1 MKSIFAILLALLAC
15 PAAIADRAPGSVY
28 EQSLLEAIR
37 EIQNLNHDLAL
48 EGTRDLIRQYPHSRL
63 GHMLYADLLLA
74 KAAPLMHIG
83 SGIAADRAKRDF
95 RYEIRQRWQHD
106 ASPAHRGRYP
116 ENILYLADEQPYAIL
131 VDLEHSRVYVF
142 RNADGELELETDYFT
157 TIGLKGYG
165 KEREGDQKTP
175 IGIYHVTQFID
186 GAELPDLYGAGA
198 YPISYPNAW
207 DRRLGRT
214 GSGIWI
220 HGTPSYTYNR
230 SPWASDGCI
239 VVSNPDFRHI
249 DRYVSPETNTPV
261 IIAESVNW
269 IDYSQWQARRRD
281 ALELLTRWRDDWQS
295 LDHDRY
301 RRHYSP
307 TGLDAYGRDFE
318 SWDAHKRWVNQQ
330 KSYIRVEY
338 SGLNVFDYP
347 GEDGLMLMQFVQHYR
362 SNNLDVDGAK
372 ELFWRRDDRRWRIVY
387 ENGRRNANP
396 AVAAS
401 N

>member
-1 MKSIFAILLALLAC
+1 MKRILAMLLALLAC
-15 PAAIADRAPGSVY
+15 PAAVADRAPGSVY

-63 GHMLYADLLLA
+63 GHMLYADLLMA

-106 ASPAHRGRYP
+106 ASPAHRGMYP
-116 ENILYLADEQPYAIL
+116 ENIVYLADGQPYAVL

-142 RNADGELELETDYFT
+142 RNAGGKLELETDYFT

-186 GAELPDLYGAGA
+186 GGELPDLYGAGA
-198 YPISYPNAW
+198 FPISYPNAW

-249 DRYVSPETNTPV
+249 DRYLSPATNTPV

-269 IDYSQWQARRRD
+269 IDYAQWQTRRRD
-281 ALELLTRWRDDWQS
+281 ALEVLTRWRDDWQS

-338 SGLNVFDYP
+338 SDLNVFDYP
-347 GEDGLMLMQFVQHYR
+347 GEDGLMLMQFMQYYR

-372 ELFWRRDDRRWRIVY
+372 EIFWRRDAQRWRIVY

-396 AVAAS
+396 VVAA
-401 N
+401 NN